1 MPNFR
6 KIKSAWLC
14 LAAMIAGFSSVNA
27 IADDTKVKATLV
39 WGTDD
44 AKPSDPHLKPANE
57 QMVKGLRH
65 FKWKN
70 YYEVTN
76 VNVTISGTATNRI
89 RLSPKCEV
97 ELRNADKS
105 GLEAKLYGEGKLV
118 YTKKGNI
125 PAGEHWALGGDDP
138 KNASAWFVI
147 LTP

>member
-14 LAAMIAGFSSVNA
+14 LAAMIAGLCSVNA
-27 IADDTKVKATLV
+27 IAADIKATLV

-44 AKPSDPHLKPANE
+44 EKPADPHLKPANE

-76 VNVTISGTATNRI
+76 VNVTISGTATNRV